1 MSSFLHF
8 PASIPYSGVVR
19 VHQRGG
25 CHPIPSHYDG
35 GLLHQGIEY
44 RLSPH
49 QHSGGQRA
57 QRHLYTHTGKGE
69 CGEGSSVTIINPLD
83 PTDFHQV
90 CGISP

>member
-1 MSSFLHF
+1 M
-8 PASIPYSGVVR
+8 R

-49 QHSGGQRA
+49 QHSSGQRA

-69 CGEGSSVTIINPLD
+69 CGDGISVTIIKSASGFPLVFLAKCIFEECNAFEI
-83 PTDFHQV
+83 T
-90 CGISP
+90 G